1 MKFHHTTV
9 FEMAVVV
16 SYVVYIGTILGI
28 SVLAPEYIDMVR
40 DFIHIYV
47 AIFLLWRFRPP
58 FLGGEKIGVF
68 GSFDR
73 VCRSHYQYI
82 RDSMSKYSRGIVHVV
97 QCTGLA

>member
-73 VCRSHYQYI
+73 SIAFHAGIAMILAASPQYVGHITSTFGI
-82 RDSMSKYSRGIVHVV
+82 R
-97 QCTGLA
+97 